1 MNGIFQ
7 GMKLVSSRSLPQ
19 TNVKREE
26 PKVETKTTHIVASDE
41 GKPKKIRTTK
51 EQRLKE
57 LRKAKMTALDM
68 FIESKP
74 TKNKVREYFENRIKE
89 LKEDD

>member
-26 PKVETKTTHIVASDE
+26 PKPIIVASEE

>member
-26 PKVETKTTHIVASDE
+26 PKPSVVASEE